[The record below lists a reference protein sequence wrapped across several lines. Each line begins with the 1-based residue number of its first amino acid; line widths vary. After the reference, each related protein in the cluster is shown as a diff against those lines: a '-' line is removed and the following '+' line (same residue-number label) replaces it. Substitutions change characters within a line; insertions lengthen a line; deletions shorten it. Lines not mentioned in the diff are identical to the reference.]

1 MLYGGGG
8 GLWCVVSYFC
18 PSQNNSLLQMFI
30 PVPSQS
36 IFIFFPFHPLFLL
49 LFVTLDG
56 VVCTNNQWGGAVRS
70 LQVWFSVMLDSV
82 L

>member
-1 MLYGGGG
+1 MVRGFLFLSFTKQFFASDVYTCT
-8 GLWCVVSYFC
+8 LSKHLHF
-18 PSQNNSLLQMFI
+18 
-30 PVPSQS
+30 
-36 IFIFFPFHPLFLL
+36 FFPFHPLFFL